1 MIALLVGL
9 RGFSAV
15 LIVLGIFTTGNGDLD
30 DPTATLL
37 GLPVGSTTIF
47 VIGLV
52 AGVLLLFG
60 FSLTK
65 WGGKHQVKYMKQ
77 KRQMR
82 DMAKLCFQWACR
94 RQQMKIAEWHARL
107 TLVKN
112 TAYAWRQM
120 VFFLAL
126 LPEHSVTEFLEA
138 AVVHGHA
145 PYQAPLGREAP
156 GARILDARAVLARQR
171 FDLVLL
177 CRH

>member
-1 MIALLVGL
+1 MGLVL
-9 RGFSAV
+9 IVVAAV

-82 DMAKLCFQWACR
+82 DMAKTLQDAESKSESTSEP
-94 RQQMKIAEWHARL
+94 KIA
-107 TLVKN
+107 
-112 TAYAWRQM
+112 
-120 VFFLAL
+120 
-126 LPEHSVTEFLEA
+126 PEPKSE
-138 AVVHGHA
+138 
-145 PYQAPLGREAP
+145 
-156 GARILDARAVLARQR
+156 GA
-171 FDLVLL
+171 
-177 CRH
+177 

>member
-1 MIALLVGL
+1 MLILGLVL
-9 RGFSAV
+9 IVVAAV
-15 LIVLGIFTTGNGDLD
+15 LIVLGLFTTGNGDLD

-82 DMAKLCFQWACR
+82 DMAKTLQDAETKSDTEADTKAEP
-94 RQQMKIAEWHARL
+94 KIA
-107 TLVKN
+107 
-112 TAYAWRQM
+112 
-120 VFFLAL
+120 
-126 LPEHSVTEFLEA
+126 PEPKSE
-138 AVVHGHA
+138 
-145 PYQAPLGREAP
+145 
-156 GARILDARAVLARQR
+156 DA
-171 FDLVLL
+171 
-177 CRH
+177 